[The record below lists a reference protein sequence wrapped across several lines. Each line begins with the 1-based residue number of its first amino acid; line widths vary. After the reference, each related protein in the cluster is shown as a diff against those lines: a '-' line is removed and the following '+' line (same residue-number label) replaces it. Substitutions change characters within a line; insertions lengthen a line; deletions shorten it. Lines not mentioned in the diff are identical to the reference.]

1 METDLPTLV
10 DLDFDIPSEA
20 ALFFKNYKGWE
31 PKDVWAEIVTFE
43 SNSIDMSKLD
53 NLIFQK
59 SKDFFTLEKRNG
71 NSPKCYGLNFT
82 EENAKLNWINRRL
95 GDLNINLPQAFD
107 ALEQFKDGH
116 LLECFK
122 CLSKEAIDYETKA
135 LHFSAHM
142 FFEKP
147 EIKKELHSLVQNF
160 AYKKF
165 MESKKTAKLHTVLSR
180 KGNDNLIIEEETSE
194 SGLGFV
200 DKFVSIATL
209 RNKLESVLSDIKSR
223 KWSSAY
229 PHVWG
234 NKLYNRAVNDKSQG
248 F

>member
-1 METDLPTLV
+1 MFGLNSLPL
-10 DLDFDIPSEA
+10 
-20 ALFFKNYKGWE
+20 NQ
-31 PKDVWAEIVTFE
+31 IV
-43 SNSIDMSKLD
+43 NVSKLD

-71 NSPKCYGLNFT
+71 NSPKCYPWVDLH
-82 EENAKLNWINRRL
+82 RRKYKIEL
-95 GDLNINLPQAFD
+95 DQ
-107 ALEQFKDGH
+107 QKTWKFKYKSPSIIQCFRTTQGRH

-147 EIKKELHSLVQNF
+147 EIKKELHSLVRNF

-165 MESKKTAKLHTVLSR
+165 MESKKTTKLHTVLSR
-180 KGNDNLIIEEETSE
+180 KGNDNLIIEEETRE

-200 DKFVSIATL
+200 DKCVSIVTL
-209 RNKLESVLSDIKSR
+209 RNGICLE
-223 KWSSAY
+223 
-229 PHVWG
+229 
-234 NKLYNRAVNDKSQG
+234 
-248 F
+248 